1 MNRKLSWLTLAA
13 VALILAACSSGN
25 APPLAVAPTPAA
37 PVNSS
42 TKSGTIVTGVL
53 HGGQAPITGSTLTLF
68 SAGVPASA
76 TPTQL
81 GTTTTDGKGNFTFA
95 GFTCPSSGALIYVVA
110 AGGNAGGGVNPAIK
124 LMAAL
129 GPCGSLPPS
138 VVINELTTVAAV
150 YALNAFSDIA
160 PGGGTGLGG
169 CVDCSPVMQADMTQL
184 HGNSPAIDNAFG
196 TAALL
201 ANAGSGLPANFL
213 PPSTSCAA
221 GVSGAPV
228 NCSALSKLTA
238 LGNSVAA
245 CVNSAG
251 SSPQCTG
258 LFDCAV
264 AGATLNGG
272 AASQSCKAPTGST
285 APSDTL
291 QSILSIARNAGI
303 VSIAGVYNL
312 STRNAVFSPGLSAA
326 PTDWTIAVNF
336 IGGGLDGP
344 IGVAIDG
351 SGNVWVSDSGAS
363 AVSEF
368 GPTGSPVS
376 PTTGFT
382 GGGLQNPGAIAID
395 ASGDVWVGNVGSV
408 SELSP
413 NGSALSPSTGFTG
426 GGINEPFGIAIDGDG
441 NVWVANLNLVG
452 SVAELSPNGS
462 ALSPFTGFTGGG
474 TNQADGIAIAGD
486 GNVWV
491 TDSGAG
497 AVSEFSP
504 IGSPVSPTTGFTG
517 GGLQG
522 PIAIA
527 IDASG
532 NVWVANSGSVSEL
545 SSNGSAL
552 SPSTGFTGGGL
563 SKSQAIVIDGGGNL
577 WVPNLGNGSVSEL
590 SPVGSDL
597 SPSTG
602 FTGGG
607 LNQPF
612 GIAIDGGGNVWL
624 PNFSSN
630 SLTEFIGAAAPTVA
644 PLVAQIVKPTA
655 ALVSIAVT
663 PTTASVTDGSTQQ
676 FTATGAYADSSTKN
690 LTGQV
695 TWSSSNSAVA
705 SIAPSGGLATC
716 VAPGTV
722 SVVASLTQDGATVTG
737 TAAQA
742 LTCSAPVVTLASI
755 AVTPAAPD
763 IGVGTTQQFTAT
775 GTFSDSSTKNLTST
789 VSWSSS
795 NGAVATIATSGGLAT
810 GAAAGG
816 PVTIT
821 ASLTPSGQSTAVTGT
836 AQLTVSASSTT
847 LACNLAPSSPGG
859 GALPYENQ
867 SYCISFSGQTDQLYN
882 FTGTLTFTTPL
893 AAGNVIAC
901 RYATS
906 GTISTATTPVSTGPT
921 ACTGTID
928 AAGNVKI
935 QDASGNGF
943 SGSFATNGSTVSG
956 TYNFSNFGPGGGVA
970 TGPITGTEVP

>member
-272 AASQSCKAPTGST
+272 PASQSCAAPTGST
-285 APSDTL
+285 APIDTL
-291 QSILSIARNAGI
+291 ESILSIARNAGI

-312 STRNAVFSPGLSAA
+312 STRNAVFSPGLSAT

-336 IGGGLDGP
+336 IGGVSP

-351 SGNVWVSDSGAS
+351 SGNVWVTDDANGVLELS
-363 AVSEF
+363 
-368 GPTGSPVS
+368 PTGSLVS

-382 GGGLQNPGAIAID
+382 GGGLSGPIAIAID
-395 ASGDVWVGNVGSV
+395 ASGNVWVANRGGSVSEFRPNGSALSPSTGFTGGGINQPNGIAIDASGNAWVANLGNGSV

-426 GGINEPFGIAIDGDG
+426 GG
-441 NVWVANLNLVG
+441 L
-452 SVAELSPNGS
+452 
-462 ALSPFTGFTGGG
+462 
-474 TNQADGIAIAGD
+474 AGP
-486 GNVWV
+486 
-491 TDSGAG
+491 A
-497 AVSEFSP
+497 
-504 IGSPVSPTTGFTG
+504 
-517 GGLQG
+517 Q
-522 PIAIA
+522 IA

-532 NVWVANSGSVSEL
+532 NVWVTDNTVNGVSELSPSGSPLSPVRFSGGGISEPSGIAIDGGGNVWVTNRGNVSVSELSSNGSALSPSTGFTGGGIGIANGTGIAIDGSGNVWVANFANGSVSEL

-563 SKSQAIVIDGGGNL
+563 RTPQ
-577 WVPNLGNGSVSEL
+577 
-590 SPVGSDL
+590 
-597 SPSTG
+597 
-602 FTGGG
+602 
-607 LNQPF
+607 
-612 GIAIDGGGNVWL
+612 GIAIDGGGDVWM
-624 PNFSSN
+624 PNTVSN
-630 SLTEFIGAAAPTVA
+630 SVTEVIGVATATVT
-644 PLVAQIVKPTA
+644 PLVAQISKPTA

-663 PTTASVTDGSTQQ
+663 PTTASVTDGGTQQ
-676 FTATGAYADSSTKN
+676 FTATGSYADSSTKN